1 MMDFSTEIWRY
12 DKNQLL
18 FVDGHEISLI
28 QYLKQLRE
36 KKNITKKKISNL
48 IKHNDYWYSQ
58 VERNGKKGDDNRQRT
73 IYRADLINLIS
84 ILLYDADTASALES
98 NYNSS
103 VTYIDKVL
111 KAVPLKSSARQL
123 DWLTLH
129 QMRTDDEQEKLL
141 NSLLATHEKLLR
153 QTFNNF
159 NNSADK
165 DNFLNALRNMNT
177 SLRIDPLFV
186 MFLVGLPFA
195 DFLYEAEETT
205 VNDLL
210 RELMDKIDKIT
221 IDNNSGKSRNLD
233 ECMTLMRETIVD
245 YTKQSFIDN
254 YQFNIKNKDLL
265 TRLNAALENFYQ
277 D

>member
-84 ILLYDADTASALES
+84 ILLYDADTSSALES

-205 VNDLL
+205 VNDLR

>member
-1 MMDFSTEIWRY
+1 MMDFPTEIWRY

-141 NSLLATHEKLLR
+141 NSLLAIHEKLLR

-233 ECMTLMRETIVD
+233 ECITLMRETIVD

>member
-1 MMDFSTEIWRY
+1 MMDFPTEIWRY

-129 QMRTDDEQEKLL
+129 QMRTDNEQEKLL
-141 NSLLATHEKLLR
+141 NSLLAIHEKLLR

>member
-1 MMDFSTEIWRY
+1 MDFPTEIWRY

-141 NSLLATHEKLLR
+141 NSLLAIHEKLLR

>member
-1 MMDFSTEIWRY
+1 
-12 DKNQLL
+12 
-18 FVDGHEISLI
+18 
-28 QYLKQLRE
+28 
-36 KKNITKKKISNL
+36 
-48 IKHNDYWYSQ
+48 
-58 VERNGKKGDDNRQRT
+58 
-73 IYRADLINLIS
+73 
-84 ILLYDADTASALES
+84 
-98 NYNSS
+98 
-103 VTYIDKVL
+103 
-111 KAVPLKSSARQL
+111 
-123 DWLTLH
+123 
-129 QMRTDDEQEKLL
+129 MRTDDEQEKLL
-141 NSLLATHEKLLR
+141 NSLLAIHEKLLR